1 MREMKI
7 EWVRTVSRIIFAILS
22 FIMMVG
28 LISCDDQLDKI
39 TPSTDNDSTQE
50 PSTSIKDIHAE
61 LYTIAEG
68 QHSCDKSAFVTEDFD
83 TLAFN
88 AKFDSSAIYKTTLA
102 NNQADINKLYG
113 LSDCGSLH
121 QVNSAR
127 FGWRWYNNHLEIWA
141 YTYNDS
147 VRDYKLVGTV
157 SFNEFNS
164 YKIIFAE
171 EKYIFLLNDKRIEM
185 PRHCSETARG
195 YKLYPYFGGDET
207 APHSIRI
214 WISDSHGQ

>member
-1 MREMKI
+1 
-7 EWVRTVSRIIFAILS
+7 
-22 FIMMVG
+22 MMVG
-28 LISCDDQLDKI
+28 LISCEDPLDKL
-39 TPSTDNDSTQE
+39 TPSISSGTQE
-50 PSTSIKDIHAE
+50 ASTKNQQTLQAE

-68 QHSCDKSAFVTEDFD
+68 QHSCDKSTFVTEDFD
-83 TLAFN
+83 TLAFT
-88 AKFDSSAIYKTTLA
+88 AKFDSSAIYKTTIP

-127 FGWRWYNNHLEIWA
+127 FGWRWYHDHLEIWA

-157 SFNEFNS
+157 SFNEFNT

-171 EKYIFLLNDKRIEM
+171 AKYIFLLNDKRIEM
-185 PRHCSETARG
+185 PRHCSAIAKG

-207 APHSIRI
+207 APHTIKI
-214 WISDSHGQ
+214 WISDSVK

>member
-28 LISCDDQLDKI
+28 LISCEDQLDKI
-39 TPSTDNDSTQE
+39 TPSTNSSIQEASTKGPQ
-50 PSTSIKDIHAE
+50 TVQAE

-68 QHSCDKSAFVTEDFD
+68 QHSCDKSTFVTENFD
-83 TLAFN
+83 TLEFK
-88 AKFDSSAIYKTTLA
+88 AKFDSSAIYKTIIS

-157 SFNEFNS
+157 SFNEFNT
-164 YKIIFAE
+164 YKIIFTEA
-171 EKYIFLLNDKRIEM
+171 KYIFLLNEKRIEM
-185 PRHCSETARG
+185 PRHCSATAKG
-195 YKLYPYFGGDET
+195 YRLYPYFGGDET
-207 APHSIRI
+207 APHAIKI
-214 WISDSHGQ
+214 WISDSIN